1 MGLFS
6 KKQKTEWIE
15 VKKYYKINGEIYK
28 FILQECISKKDINL
42 SSIELFNKYGVNV
55 CKYDLTYDMF
65 SIWDQYYE
73 DSFNI
78 AIQHLGEPEE
88 IDVEDLAK
96 AVKAYKTAFKKKF
109 EDFDLEEDK
118 LYTQNVRV
126 GAIGEQC
133 FNTIVKPISKL
144 VDEKNKGMT
153 SLILEVDVLD
163 GKNSLTRREFMTF
176 IDFVE
181 NYSEGCNLKILDTVD
196 DLGSVNDYF
205 VW

>member
-1 MGLFS
+1 MRFFS
-6 KKQKTEWIE
+6 NKPKNEWVI
-15 VKKYYKINGEIYK
+15 VTKYYKIDGDIYQ
-28 FILQECISKKDINL
+28 FTLHEAIDKKDSKL
-42 SSIELFNKYGVNV
+42 STAELFNKYGFCVSRYNL
-55 CKYDLTYDMF
+55 KYNCFTDWNEIYYDSLDEVYGM
-65 SIWDQYYE
+65 
-73 DSFNI
+73 NN
-78 AIQHLGEPEE
+78 AEP
-88 IDVEDLAK
+88 IDIEDLEK
-96 AVKAYKTAFKKKF
+96 SIHNIKKDIKKKF

-118 LYTQNVRV
+118 LYTRNTRV

-144 VDEKNKGMT
+144 VDEKNKGIT

-181 NYSEGCNLKILDTVD
+181 NYSEGCNLKILETVD

-205 VW
+205 LW

>member
-28 FILQECISKKDINL
+28 FILQECISKKDTNL

-65 SIWDQYYE
+65 NIWNQYYE
-73 DSFNI
+73 ESFDI
-78 AIQHLGEPEE
+78 AINQLGVPEE
-88 IDVEDLAK
+88 IDIKDLPKVVKSYK
-96 AVKAYKTAFKKKF
+96 AEFKKKF

>member
-1 MGLFS
+1 MRFFS
-6 KKQKTEWIE
+6 NKPKNEWVI
-15 VKKYYKINGEIYK
+15 VTKYYKIDGDIYQ
-28 FILQECISKKDINL
+28 FTLHEAIDKKDNKL
-42 SSIELFNKYGVNV
+42 STAELFNKYGFCVSRYNL
-55 CKYDLTYDMF
+55 KYNCFTDWNETY
-65 SIWDQYYE
+65 Y
-73 DSFNI
+73 DSLDEVYGMNNAEPI
-78 AIQHLGEPEE
+78 DIENLEKAIQN
-88 IDVEDLAK
+88 IKKDI
-96 AVKAYKTAFKKKF
+96 KKKF

-118 LYTQNVRV
+118 LYTRNTRV

-144 VDEKNKGMT
+144 VDEKNKGIT

-181 NYSEGCNLKILDTVD
+181 NYSEGCNLKILETVD